1 MASNTI
7 FRFGPMNLTAS
18 AANLLNPG
26 TVTGGV
32 NSPGSSLYAVL
43 RHIRIVNRTNA
54 SHQYQLFIGA
64 TGGSASGT
72 EFMGYQRVVP
82 ANGWEDWY
90 GAVRLGAADFLT
102 GLADTT
108 ACLTIEGEGEVG
120 IVL

>member
-1 MASNTI
+1 MANNTI
-7 FRFGPMNLTAS
+7 FRYGPANLTAS

-26 TVTGGV
+26 TVTGGAS
-32 NSPGSSLYAVL
+32 SPGSSLYIIL

-54 SHQYQLFIGA
+54 PHYFSLFIGG
-64 TGGSASGT
+64 TGGSTSGT
-72 EFMGYQRVVP
+72 EFMGYQTVVP
-82 ANGWEDWY
+82 PNSAMDWY
-90 GAVRLGAADFLT
+90 GAVRLGTSDYLT